1 VSAGV
6 SVSRAGQVLES
17 CANWLFFCCCWTSN
31 RLQTPSVQWHPCRQN
46 WKMSKQL
53 LRHWLSQ
60 SLPALKQGSTL
71 SIRSSIKNTNL
82 TIRSQWRDDGHLSM
96 LQKLGKGAVEADLSI
111 SQEMDRTTSMGRDE
125 SHILVQL
132 KPKEMQLEF
141 SPKTE
146 TLHINQD
153 TIPEPVLEKKVILD
167 DGTILSDSAE
177 WLPPPP
183 GLRRIEYSDRVALIT
198 KDEADDE
205 RESETS
211 LCLDVPEKVNIECDL
226 THGGSISI
234 HSKIEG
240 DVRLL
245 TSDGDVI
252 VKKLRGHAID
262 IQAQGAGNTVY
273 SSDLLEAQSLNIL
286 IPSPGRLR
294 AKRIHAS
301 SCNIRI
307 GNRDSVA
314 PSPSSSSELL
324 DNDDAGSLC
333 DISSLYVTGDANI
346 QVRSSDDTKQ
356 AVRVKSHHGH
366 VLVDASSPVPTAIN
380 EMTGA
385 RLPVVD
391 MSGVNGSCEVFIQD
405 DKSEKHQDDWV
416 SCHVHFDSVSPD
428 SVSILKA
435 DMGNVHVTVDRKV
448 ESDLRLLAASNAST
462 VDVDTLLLDEDDDD
476 DYDELKEMLR
486 RIDESSK
493 ARNGKMITIQTK
505 AFTEKDENQDLK
517 LSNCEFVDGWVENKS
532 AEPDSRFDR
541 KLRGDTGSMGK
552 IRLDGAANQALQGF
566 ATTEKEK
573 SSFARPIVAIT
584 STGEIVL
591 ETLSWLG
598 NIARRYGLDDK
609 KDKEDLG
616 RTATRRGRP
625 LKPKNE

>member
-1 VSAGV
+1 M
-6 SVSRAGQVLES
+6 QKL
-17 CANWLFFCCCWTSN
+17 LFFVGARHQNGNVKEALSVPCNSCC
-31 RLQTPSVQWHPCRQN
+31 PN

-96 LQKLGKGAVEADLSI
+96 LQKLGKGDVEADLSI

-125 SHILVQL
+125 SHILVEL
-132 KPKEMQLEF
+132 KPKETQQEF
-141 SPKTE
+141 SAKTE

-153 TIPEPVLEKKVILD
+153 NIMPALLLEKKVILD
-167 DGTILSDSAE
+167 DGTILSDSAD

-183 GLRRIEYSDRVALIT
+183 GLRRIEYSDGVALIV

-211 LCLDVPEKVNIECDL
+211 LSLDVPEKVNIECDL
-226 THGGSISI
+226 TNGGSISI

-252 VKKLRGHAID
+252 VKKLRGHTID
-262 IQAQGAGNTVY
+262 IQAQGVGNTVY

-307 GNRDSVA
+307 GNGDSVA
-314 PSPSSSSELL
+314 PLPSSSSELL
-324 DNDDAGSLC
+324 DNDDAGSVC
-333 DISSLYVTGDANI
+333 DISSLYVTGDASI
-346 QVRSSDDTKQ
+346 QVQSADDTKQ

-366 VLVDASSPVPTAIN
+366 VVVDASSPFPTAVN

-405 DKSEKHQDDWV
+405 DKSERHVDDWV
-416 SCHVHFDSVSPD
+416 SCHVHFDSIAPD

-462 VDVDTLLLDEDDDD
+462 VDVDTLLLDEDDDAE
-476 DYDELKEMLR
+476 YDELKKMLR

-573 SSFARPIVAIT
+573 SSFARPIVAIS

-625 LKPKNE
+625 LEATNE